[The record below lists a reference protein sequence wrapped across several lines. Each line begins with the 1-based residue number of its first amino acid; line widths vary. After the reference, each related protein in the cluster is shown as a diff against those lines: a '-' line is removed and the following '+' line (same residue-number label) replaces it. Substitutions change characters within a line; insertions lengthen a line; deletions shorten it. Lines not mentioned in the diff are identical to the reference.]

1 MIKHSFKL
9 IWNQKKKNAWIILEL
24 FFLFLVLSISSLYL
38 IEKYK
43 AYNGGVGANVEN
55 VFYFNMK
62 QKDYKTD
69 NLEERLQ
76 LLRGDLLAIP
86 GVTNVS
92 YCRNSVPYIWSMS
105 MLGASSD
112 TSRSKRISTVER
124 IGDEHFGDLLQLKII
139 AGKWYKDDYVDIHP
153 PIVLD
158 RKSAEHL
165 YESIDN
171 AIGKTIY
178 LPNPHKVYG
187 VYEFLKRN
195 EYEKN
200 YASFVRP
207 LDQKS
212 LSNVDIIVRFEEG
225 AVMNTLA
232 MSKTIHQHFNKE
244 EYALR
249 YASTMAYKKHNV
261 LSETRVEIVMVVM
274 VSIFL
279 IVNIILGMVGIFGY
293 GVKRRTAEIGVR
305 RAMGANARN
314 VNKLLLFESWALT
327 LIGVIPALL
336 LVIQIPILDLYPFE
350 TDVFIK
356 GIVSSV
362 LLVFVLVS
370 LSVYYPAR
378 LAGKVKPAQ
387 ALQEE

>member
-43 AYNGGVGANVEN
+43 EWNGGVGANVEN
-55 VFYFNMK
+55 VFFFNMK
-62 QKDYKTD
+62 QKDYKSD
-69 NLEERLQ
+69 NLEERLS
-76 LLRGDLLAIP
+76 LLRRDLLEIP
-86 GVTNVS
+86 GVTHVS
-92 YCRNSVPYIWSMS
+92 YCSNSVPYIWSMS
-105 MLGASSD
+105 MLSASSD
-112 TSRSKRISTVER
+112 TSRTKRISTVER
-124 IGDEHFGDLLQLKII
+124 RGDEHFGELLQLDLI
-139 AGKWYKDDYVDIHP
+139 AGDWYKDDFTGALP

-158 RKSAEHL
+158 RKCATHL

-178 LPNPHKVYG
+178 LPRPHTVTG

-195 EYEKN
+195 EYEQN
-200 YASFVRP
+200 YPSFIRP
-207 LDQKS
+207 LDTKS
-212 LSNVDIIVRFEEG
+212 ISHVDIIVRFQEG

-232 MSKTIHQHFNKE
+232 MSRTIHQHFDKE

-249 YASTMAYKKHNV
+249 YASTMDFKKHNV
-261 LSETRVEIVMVVM
+261 LSETRVEIVMVIM

-293 GVKRRTAEIGVR
+293 GVKRRTSEIGIR
-305 RAMGANARN
+305 RAMGANAYN

-327 LIGVIPALL
+327 VIGVVPALL

-350 TDVFIK
+350 TDVFIM
-356 GIVSSV
+356 GIVSSL
-362 LLVFVLVS
+362 LLVFALVS
-370 LSVYYPAR
+370 LSVYYPAQ